1 MKIQKITLIGLLI
14 VILALSIISCIFL
27 LPNAILF
34 IPLTISLM
42 TGLIIFTDNGF
53 NILIKSSLSY
63 LFIGLN
69 DIGIRLFSEGGKHD
83 FEGNGLIV
91 LLLFIGL
98 VPCFIM
104 LLIGVFRDKDY
115 SLWIKA
121 LSIAIF
127 ILLICVHLI
136 LFQTLGVDQS
146 RYQ

>member
-1 MKIQKITLIGLLI
+1 MKLQKATLICLLI
-14 VILALSIISCIFL
+14 FILALSIISCIFL
-27 LPNAILF
+27 LPKAILF

-42 TGLIIFTDNGF
+42 TGLIVFTDNGF

-69 DIGIRLFSEGGKHD
+69 DIGIRLFAEGGKHD

-121 LSIAIF
+121 FSIAIF

-146 RYQ
+146 RYR